1 MGERIRT
8 RVREKGKR
16 VKRREGGQN
25 VLKSPVN
32 YVRQGSVGDCSF
44 LWAVSCGPLDVGL
57 STCYHIVT
65 VFSAIVLDIV
75 FTLAAGA
82 EVYTSAEKAR
92 WFDENR
98 CL

>member
-1 MGERIRT
+1 MFDR
-8 RVREKGKR
+8 
-16 VKRREGGQN
+16 
-25 VLKSPVN
+25 
-32 YVRQGSVGDCSF
+32 D
-44 LWAVSCGPLDVGL
+44 LWEIAVSRGSLDVGL

-98 CL
+98 CFQSVSGR